1 MKNIVGHKLF
11 TGILFAVMLVSLSS
25 CRRYDVDAILLDR
38 DDISLTIKGDLC
50 LAFEPMTCQL
60 GYNDS
65 RNEFRVYDDLIGNMF
80 VITCSKSPDTEGM
93 SLKAD
98 ILYTASSSTK
108 TMNALEF
115 NVRRISSDGRIWMWN
130 DSKKIGVV
138 VKILK

>member
-1 MKNIVGHKLF
+1 MRNMVGHKLF
-11 TGILFAVMLVSLSS
+11 TGILFAVMLMSLSA

-38 DDISLTIKGDLC
+38 DDISLTIKGELC
-50 LAFEPMTCQL
+50 LAFEPMTCQM

-80 VITCSKSPDTEGM
+80 VIACSKSPDTEGM

-98 ILYTASSSTK
+98 ILYTASSTTK
-108 TMNALEF
+108 TMNGLEF
-115 NVRRISSDGRIWMWN
+115 NVRKLSSDGRIWMWN
-130 DSKKIGVV
+130 DSKKVGVV